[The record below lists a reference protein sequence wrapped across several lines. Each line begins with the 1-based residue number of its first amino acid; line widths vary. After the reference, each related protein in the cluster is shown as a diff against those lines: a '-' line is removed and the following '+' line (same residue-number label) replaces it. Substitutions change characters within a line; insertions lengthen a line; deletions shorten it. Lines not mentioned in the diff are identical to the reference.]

1 MCYDVA
7 AVQKELQECI
17 EFYKT
22 CKNDIPSIIQV
33 CREFDGKVVNKKMAT
48 RIHDVTKSHTI
59 LKLKD
64 RCDENYI
71 EISSYGKGNKY
82 YIFVCL
88 SQYDKNYN
96 SVFTETDT
104 GKRRLNAENLIKIIN
119 KHNDILDN
127 NIKSISASIPKIQDY
142 VNTYN
147 KMIDDTEKF
156 VKSLPFDVCDSIQK
170 NYLCNSLIYKLR

>member
-7 AVQKELQECI
+7 AVQKELQERI
-17 EFYKT
+17 EFYKA
-22 CKNDIPSIIQV
+22 CKNDIPSIIQI
-33 CREFDGKVVNKKMAT
+33 CREFDGKVVNKRMST
-48 RIHDVTKSHTI
+48 RIQDVTKNYTF

-64 RCDENYI
+64 RCDRDYI
-71 EISSYGKGNKY
+71 EIGAYGNGNKY
-82 YIFVCL
+82 YTFVWL
-88 SQYDKNYN
+88 LQSDKDYN

-147 KMIDDTEKF
+147 KMINDTEKF
-156 VKSLPFDVCDSIQK
+156 VKSLPFDVCDCIRK
-170 NYLCNSLIYKLR
+170 NHLCNSLIYKLR

>member
-7 AVQKELQECI
+7 AVQKELQERI
-17 EFYKT
+17 EFYKA
-22 CKNDIPSIIQV
+22 CKNDIPGIIQT
-33 CREFDGKVVNKKMAT
+33 CQEFNGKVVNKKIST
-48 RIHDVTKSHTI
+48 KIQDVTKNYTI

-64 RCDENYI
+64 RCDEDCI
-71 EISSYGKGNKY
+71 EICSYGKGNKY
-82 YIFVCL
+82 YIFVYL
-88 SQYDKNYN
+88 SQYDKDYN

-104 GKRRLNAENLIKIIN
+104 GKRRLNAANLIKIIN

-127 NIKSISASIPKIQDY
+127 NIKSISDSIPKIREY

-147 KMIDDTEKF
+147 KMIDNTEKF
-156 VKSLPFDVCDSIQK
+156 VKSLPFDVCDCIRK